1 MLLTHEARFFNCQNL
16 DAPIG
21 RNLKLVFEPQQLTRK
36 WSMIPMNKFDW
47 HLQQLGRNGRR
58 NWNRQIR
65 ASPRKIDSCFHS
77 QFDPPKHLIFRAGR
91 PKSAAGKAN
100 LGRVAPLKSKEA
112 QLTEEMTGHVCRIS
126 WVFAQED
133 SILLG
138 FSWIFQ
144 FQAEFGCLNT

>member
-47 HLQQLGRNGRR
+47 HLQQLGRNGRW

-65 ASPRKIDSCFHS
+65 ASPRKIDSCFHA

-112 QLTEEMTGHVCRIS
+112 QLTEEMTGHAGSHGYLPKRTAYTAFY
-126 WVFAQED
+126 WDFH
-133 SILLG
+133 G
-138 FSWIFQ
+138 FSNFR
-144 FQAEFGCLNT
+144 LNSDV